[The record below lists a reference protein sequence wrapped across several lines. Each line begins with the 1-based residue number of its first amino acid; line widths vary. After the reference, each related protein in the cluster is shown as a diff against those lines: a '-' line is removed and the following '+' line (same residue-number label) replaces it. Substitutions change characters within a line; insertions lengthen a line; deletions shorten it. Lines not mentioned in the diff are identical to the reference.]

1 MSETIQLIRNERKGA
16 APYTLY
22 VGGEFWCT
30 CESRREA
37 EDEIAA
43 LEGRGAQDGGI

>member
-1 MSETIQLIRNERKGA
+1 MSETIQLVQGQCKGA

-22 VGGEFWCT
+22 VGDEFWCT

-37 EDEIAA
+37 DEEIAA
-43 LEGRGAQDGGI
+43 LLEGRAEG